1 MSAVWRAARAGVR
14 RRRLQM
20 TLIGLVVFAATTTV
34 VLAVGL
40 LVALSAPFDRAFE
53 KQRGAHVTAVYDA
66 SAVTAGQ
73 LAEHARRP
81 GVEAV
86 AGPFDTVPVA
96 LAVPLAGVP
105 EGAFDLVGRSA
116 PGDGDGDGDTVDRV
130 ELVAGRWAGAPE
142 EVVLNQEG
150 GMHRPELVG
159 SRLSL
164 RDGPALT
171 VVGVAVSMSR
181 TADGWAL
188 PEQVAALHP
197 TGRQMLYRFTDSGTE
212 RQLRAAV
219 AAVGEGLPEGAL
231 TAVRSHLELRAA
243 FSAAAEAYLPVMSLF
258 GVLGLLVA
266 VLIVA
271 NVVSGAVVSGLR
283 HIGVLKAIGF
293 TPNQVLGVY
302 LLMVTVPAVAGAV
315 PGTALGAA
323 LGGPVLKSAFQGV
336 LRGSAEIG
344 VDAWVYAV
352 ALLGMPLV
360 VALAALLPALRAHRL
375 PAARAIGAGSAPS
388 TGRGLRVQR
397 WLAGT
402 RLPRAVGLGLGQPFT
417 RPARTALTLAAV
429 LLGVTTVTLT
439 TGLTGTLV
447 GLGEVGRSDGGERVS
462 VWLGRAQFG
471 ETAPKLTEEEVERL
485 LRSTPGAVGVTAE
498 AITEVGL
505 AGTTEQLAA
514 FFQRGDPDPGKA
526 ERLVAGRALG
536 EAPGEVVV
544 SPGYLRQHG
553 ARVGDRMVLEL
564 DGRRAEAVIVG
575 EELDGD
581 PRFVEVSWAT
591 LAELAPQARAV
602 HYQVRLAP
610 GADARAYRETVAAA
624 DPGLRPALADAGTT
638 ATTTLV
644 AFSAAFTLLL
654 TAVAA
659 LGVFNTVLLNG
670 RERRRDLGTLKS
682 IGMTPRQVTVM
693 FVTSMTAVGVVG
705 GALGI
710 PLGMV
715 AHRLLVD
722 HIGVV
727 VFPDSLKEVW
737 HLPQLA
743 VVGTSG
749 VLIAVLGAYLPARS
763 AGRRTSAE
771 GLRAE

>member
-1 MSAVWRAARAGVR
+1 MSAVWRAARGGVR

-20 TLIGLVVFAATTTV
+20 TVIGLVVFVATATV
-34 VLAVGL
+34 VLALGL

-66 SAVTAGQ
+66 SEVTAGQ
-73 LAEHARRP
+73 LAERAGGP
-81 GVEAV
+81 GVEAA
-86 AGPFDTVPVA
+86 AGPFDTVSPA
-96 LAVPLAGVP
+96 LARTLPGVS
-105 EGAFDLVGRSA
+105 EGAFDLVGRSG
-116 PGDGDGDGDTVDRV
+116 PGGSVDRV
-130 ELVAGRWAGAPE
+130 ELVAGRWATAPG
-142 EVVLNQEG
+142 EVVVNQEG
-150 GMHRPELVG
+150 GMLRPELVG

-164 RDGPALT
+164 RGGTELT
-171 VVGVAVSMSR
+171 VVGAAISMSR
-181 TADGWAL
+181 TADGWAV

-197 TGRQMLYRFTDSGTE
+197 TGRQMLYRFKDSGTARE
-212 RQLRAAV
+212 LRAAV

-243 FSAAAEAYLPVMSLF
+243 FSATAEAYLPVMSLF
-258 GVLGLLVA
+258 GVLGVLVA

-283 HIGVLKAIGF
+283 QIGVLKAIGF
-293 TPNQVLGVY
+293 TPNQVLGVH
-302 LLMVTVPAVAGAV
+302 LLMVTVPAVAGAL
-315 PGTALGAA
+315 PGIALGAA
-323 LGGPVLKSAFQGV
+323 LSGPVLKSAFQGV

-344 VDAWVYAV
+344 VDGWVYAV
-352 ALLGMPLV
+352 ALVGVPLV

-375 PAARAIGAGSAPS
+375 PAARVLTAGSAP
-388 TGRGLRVQR
+388 TAGRGLRVQR
-397 WLAGT
+397 WLAAT
-402 RLPRAVGLGLGQPFT
+402 RLPRAVSLGLGQPFT

-429 LLGVTTVTLT
+429 LLGVTTVTLS

-447 GLGEVGRSDGGERVS
+447 GLGEVGRSDGAARIS
-462 VWLGRAQFG
+462 VWAGRPEFG
-471 ETAPKLTEEEVERL
+471 ETAPRLTGEEVERL
-485 LRSTPGAVGVTAE
+485 LRTTPGAAGVTAE
-498 AITEVGL
+498 AIAEVGL
-505 AGTTEQLAA
+505 AGSTEQLAA
-514 FFQRGDPDPGKA
+514 FFRRGDPDPGKT
-526 ERLVAGRALG
+526 ERLISGRVLG

-553 ARVGDRMVLEL
+553 ARVGDRIALEL

-575 EELDGD
+575 AELDGD
-581 PRFVEVSWAT
+581 ARFVEVSWAT
-591 LAELAPQARAV
+591 LAQLAPEAKAV

-610 GADARAYRETVAAA
+610 GADARAYREAVAAA
-624 DPGLRPALADAGTT
+624 EPGLLPSLTDDGST
-638 ATTTLV
+638 ASTTLV
-644 AFSAAFTLLL
+644 AFSAVFTLLI

-659 LGVFNTVLLNG
+659 LGVFNTVLLNS
-670 RERRRDLGTLKS
+670 RERRRDLGMLKS

-693 FVTSMTAVGVVG
+693 FVTSMTVVGVVG

-715 AHRLLVD
+715 AHRVLVD

-727 VFPDSLKEVW
+727 VFPESLKAVW

-749 VLIAVLGAYLPARS
+749 VVIAVLGALLPARS
-763 AGRRTSAE
+763 AGRRTSASV
-771 GLRAE
+771 LRTE